1 MNNNFSTVT
10 KYDEDNIFAKII
22 RKEIPSEIIYE
33 NDNVLCFKDINPR
46 TPHHILIIPKGQ
58 YKDMTDFSLNAS
70 DNGNLNPTGIV
81 WGSVDANGDEVQAST
96 PAEVSIKLEALDSS
110 ISLVSITSPAEF
122 KMLIVTVGIS

>member
-70 DNGNLNPTGIV
+70 DKEILSLIKTIGRLAGKLGIEENGYRLISNTG
-81 WGSVDANGDEVQAST
+81 VDGRQEVPHLHIHLMGGRDVGRMT
-96 PAEVSIKLEALDSS
+96 SI
-110 ISLVSITSPAEF
+110 
-122 KMLIVTVGIS
+122 